1 MRIALFTDSFWP
13 QVNGVT
19 ISIQNSVETLAS
31 QGHHFI
37 IFAPK
42 PNPFPANQPHHPNI
56 QFVWLPSHPL
66 PTYPDY
72 LIAYSFNK
80 DAQKAFDAFHADV
93 VHIHTPFY
101 VARKGIE
108 LAKKKKIPVI
118 GTFHTMLSEFLEYI
132 PIPKLKHNPILK
144 EITWKYTQHIYG
156 KCDIITTPTQVLA
169 DELEEHGYK
178 NVHVLS
184 NPINYELF
192 SKTKVKKAKGNA
204 LHLVYYSR
212 VSFEKRIDVAVDAVK
227 ILRDRKADVELHIV
241 GEGPAKESLKRQARD
256 LGIAQHV
263 HFDTFYPQNK
273 LVKVIKQYDILVAP
287 SPMETFG
294 MYVVESMAA
303 GLAIVGC
310 NKRAI
315 PVALGK
321 NERGL
326 LFEDGNPNDCANQID
341 KLIHHPEVQKKLVQR
356 AKKYAQKFARKSIAK
371 EWLKTYQ
378 RAKAGKGAH

>member
-19 ISIQNSVETLAS
+19 ISIWNSVETLAD
-31 QGHHFI
+31 QGHQFI

-42 PNPFPANQPHHPNI
+42 PRTFPKNPLMHKNV

-66 PTYPDY
+66 PTYTDY
-72 LIAYSFNK
+72 LIAYSFSN
-80 DAQKAFDAFHADV
+80 AAEKAFHDFNPDV
-93 VHIHTPFY
+93 VHIHTPFF

-108 LAKKKKIPVI
+108 LAKKEKIPVI
-118 GTFHTMLSEFLEYI
+118 GTFHTLLSEFLEYI
-132 PIPKLKHNPILK
+132 PVPKLKHHPILK
-144 EITWKYTQHIYG
+144 ELTWKYTQHVYG
-156 KCDIITTPTQVLA
+156 KCDIVTTPTEVLA
-169 DELEEHGYK
+169 IELRNHGYK
-178 NVHVLS
+178 NVRMLP
-184 NPINYELF
+184 NPINYDLF
-192 SKTKVKKAKGNA
+192 ARTKVKRVKGNA

-212 VSFEKRIDVAVDAVK
+212 VSFEKRIDVAIDAVK
-227 ILRDRKADVELHIV
+227 ILRERKADVELHIV
-241 GEGPAKESLKRQARD
+241 GEGPAKESLKKQASD
-256 LGIAQHV
+256 LGISKHV
-263 HFDTFYPQNK
+263 HFDTFYPQDK

-326 LFEDGNPNDCANQID
+326 LFEDGNPNDCANQIE
-341 KLIHHPEVQKKLVQR
+341 KLIHHPDVQKKLVQK
-356 AKKYAQKFARKSIAK
+356 AKKWAKNYSRKAIAK
-371 EWLKTYQ
+371 EWLGTYKQ
-378 RAKAGKGAH
+378 LVQHSL